1 MSVINWV
8 NTWLTKDGQSDIV
21 SNEISQDE
29 QDGWVHL
36 DVNPHITILEDDSMN
51 PLGESVLNVVSLGD
65 QTLSPSNDNKVTE
78 EVNSVDVI
86 AKAITS
92 DRPVPQIK
100 DEKENEVTRGDGAVK
115 QTAAS
120 EQTKLSRQE
129 RRQAERKTKKM
140 ILKNVK
146 AASSLQKSKT
156 QQNCVSVARS
166 VSMI

>member
-36 DVNPHITILEDDSMN
+36 DVNPHITILEDDSIN
-51 PLGESVLNVVSLGD
+51 PLGESVLNVVSLHD
-65 QTLSPSNDNKVTE
+65 QTLSTPKVTE
-78 EVNSVDVI
+78 EVHSVDVI
-86 AKAITS
+86 AKAVTS
-92 DRPVPQIK
+92 DRQVTHTN
-100 DEKENEVTRGDGAVK
+100 DDKENDVTRDNRAVNK
-115 QTAAS
+115 PSAAS
-120 EQTKLSRQE
+120 DQPKLSRQE

>member
-36 DVNPHITILEDDSMN
+36 DVNPHITILEDDSIN
-51 PLGESVLNVVSLGD
+51 PLGESVLNVVSLDD
-65 QTLSPSNDNKVTE
+65 QTLSTSKVTE
-78 EVNSVDVI
+78 EVHSVDVI
-86 AKAITS
+86 AKAVTS
-92 DRPVPQIK
+92 DRQVTHTN
-100 DEKENEVTRGDGAVK
+100 DDKENDVTRGDGAVNK
-115 QTAAS
+115 PTAAS
-120 EQTKLSRQE
+120 DQPKLSRQE

>member
-36 DVNPHITILEDDSMN
+36 DVNPHITILEDDSIN
-51 PLGESVLNVVSLGD
+51 PLGESVLNVVSLDD
-65 QTLSPSNDNKVTE
+65 QTPPTPKVTE
-78 EVNSVDVI
+78 EEHSVDVI
-86 AKAITS
+86 AKAVTS
-92 DRPVPQIK
+92 DHQVPHTN
-100 DEKENEVTRGDGAVK
+100 DDKENDVTRGDEAVK
-115 QTAAS
+115 KSAAVS
-120 EQTKLSRQE
+120 EQPKLSRQE